1 MDGRSTDGARD
12 IVAAYEH
19 VVGQLGAREP
29 EVHLQ
34 VPADDRP
41 PERAAGEGETVGDPM
56 EEVRVL
62 AGQAAHLAKGFAALG
77 ARLLQQF
84 AGSAGV
90 APFRPPGG
98 AEPAP
103 PSLRLPSASAG
114 SASAAEVVLR
124 NPTLNTMDDL
134 KLGSDGFVAS
144 GGSRIDAIHVHFK
157 PEVVELA
164 PGASI
169 RVTVSVDVP
178 GSTRRGH
185 YLGLLT
191 VAGRPATQ
199 LLVTLDVV

>member
-1 MDGRSTDGARD
+1 MDGRSSDGARD

-19 VVGQLGAREP
+19 VVGQLGARQP
-29 EVHLQ
+29 EIHLQ
-34 VPADDRP
+34 VPADDRVSEP
-41 PERAAGEGETVGDPM
+41 LAGEGEADPVQEM
-56 EEVRVL
+56 RVL
-62 AGQAAHLAKGFAALG
+62 AGQAAHLARGAAALA
-77 ARLLQQF
+77 ARFLQQF
-84 AGSAGV
+84 AGSVGV
-90 APFRPPGG
+90 APLRPPGP

-114 SASAAEVVLR
+114 TASAGVVVLR

-164 PGASI
+164 PGASS